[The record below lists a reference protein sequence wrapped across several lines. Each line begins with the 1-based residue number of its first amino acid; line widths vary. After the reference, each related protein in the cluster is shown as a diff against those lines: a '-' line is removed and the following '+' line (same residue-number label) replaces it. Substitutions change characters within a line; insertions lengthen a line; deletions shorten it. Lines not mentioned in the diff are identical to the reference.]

1 MYEIALVVYIV
12 FATPRTRQE
21 GHAVLT
27 TVRDGRF
34 IVTGGFENIRFL
46 LTIRIRFRRFGQLS
60 KVTLFIFVPTGL
72 LTGKFKF
79 PFKSIL
85 PYAQK
90 KSGKTAVVVR
100 NCDLWII
107 IRIKLTNLH
116 LFFFSQKCIHSQY
129 FDTGSIVIRINP
141 YPNYNP
147 DQVN

>member
-60 KVTLFIFVPTGL
+60 KVTLFIFVPMG
-72 LTGKFKF
+72 
-79 PFKSIL
+79 
-85 PYAQK
+85 Y
-90 KSGKTAVVVR
+90 
-100 NCDLWII
+100 
-107 IRIKLTNLH
+107 
-116 LFFFSQKCIHSQY
+116 
-129 FDTGSIVIRINP
+129 
-141 YPNYNP
+141 
-147 DQVN
+147 